1 MAGFTLHADFDRDG
15 KTDGGAAERTAR
27 ERFPGAI
34 LLPNL
39 DNDNRALPASV
50 KAASPAP
57 LDSARAAARLNND
70 DELLAIGLVPDA
82 GTSAPLDVFLG
93 FTGWSPS
100 KMTLLDAKRRV
111 LRKTPGTFNF
121 YTIGSI
127 KTRSDLFIEVRT
139 LAGSPLNRFQTLDT
153 SFAESRIDERT
164 INISLSTRDALGQD
178 VSADTGQFTIAPWLM
193 IGNSNPIEKLFICD
207 VGDNE
212 PSVKDVKAALADP
225 SVLVI
230 VPKDVSNGDAWLQDQ
245 FEVGFC
251 HSPKGVQ
258 RLVVHLP
265 RLRGNVTSRAATT
278 NLAAFVR
285 AHLPSR
291 NIGLFED
298 FWERSIPVT
307 DATGTRV
314 DIAFQVSAAVA
325 GVMSRA
331 RQLRGYLMFLA
342 TSVLAT
348 NPLVNPVTGNPL
360 TLQRFPDFVTTL
372 ADVTTMAP
380 LVRSGL
386 TREAGLPGTA
396 TGRATL
402 LTTFR
407 ADLAARLSAV
417 NTSVAI
423 SAGAVAITAP
433 GWTALIPPNEA
444 NQLSLR
450 LDQIHHSS
458 NYGGNIELGPP
469 TKDAKLGKIV
479 LGNAAF
485 EKADFVDPDL
495 KRFLFKQQVQPIVE
509 ISTEWLGVGHVDEV
523 AAFVPAPQ
531 KGGHGILLASSGLAL
546 SILRNAIASHVAG
559 LPPGAYDE
567 TPGAVTSRKL
577 TSGLHPITMML
588 RGKQW
593 QHVQQPSSTDINEPP
608 LTYIRLVNFFQ
619 SDGFNIHSQLKFI
632 PGPGAD
638 RAYEAAISVKE
649 ALFVEALKR
658 HQRPGEPEPEMFT
671 TPEFFDE
678 VKPQPETLTTNDFI
692 DQEFMATNRDTLVG
706 AFPDVPIIDIPVLFD
721 FIPDMDFASTRA
733 FLPNAANLVV
743 AGNRLLIP
751 QQFGPRMK
759 VDDAVAVIGAVL
771 EEWATKST
779 LGANN
784 NAKWVRSQG
793 LVGVRQW
800 FKGKTE
806 AGDATI
812 NVGGL
817 ASDFEDGFPDLS
829 FDDVG
834 KKIRQA
840 NASAFRGNDL
850 RPGWHKLSIPEE
862 TVDLF
867 ELYIALVVASIG
879 LQAKFVDSWYYHLNH
894 GEIHCGT
901 NALRKPLATG
911 SLKWW
916 TL

>member
-50 KAASPAP
+50 KAASPAQ
-57 LDSARAAARLNND
+57 LDSARAAGRLDND

-93 FTGWSPS
+93 FTGWSPN

-164 INISLSTRDALGQD
+164 INISLSARDALGQD

-193 IGNSNPIEKLFICD
+193 IGNTNPIEKLFICD

-212 PSVKDVKAALADP
+212 PSVNDVKAALADP

-245 FEVGFC
+245 FEIGFC

-258 RLVVHLP
+258 RVVLHLP

-285 AHLPSR
+285 GHMPSR

-314 DIAFQVSAAVA
+314 DIGFQVSAAVA
-325 GVMSRA
+325 GAMGRVHA
-331 RQLRGYLMFLA
+331 LRSHLLFLA

-348 NPLVNPVTGNPL
+348 NPLVDAEGKPIKPE
-360 TLQRFPDFVTTL
+360 RFPNFVTAL
-372 ADVTTMAP
+372 ADVAAFAP
-380 LVRSGL
+380 RVRSGL
-386 TREAGLPGTA
+386 TREAGLPTTA
-396 TGRATL
+396 PGRVAL
-402 LTTFR
+402 LTTFGT
-407 ADLAARLSAV
+407 DLTARLTAVTSAI
-417 NTSVAI
+417 SI
-423 SAGAVAITAP
+423 SAGAVSISTP
-433 GWTALIPPNEA
+433 GWSALIPPNEA
-444 NQLSLR
+444 NDLAVR
-450 LDQIHHSS
+450 LDQVHHSS

-479 LGNAAF
+479 LGNAEF
-485 EKADFVDPDL
+485 DKADFVDPDL
-495 KRFLFKQQVQPIVE
+495 KRFLFKQQIQPVVE

-523 AAFVPAPQ
+523 AAFVPAQ
-531 KGGHGILLASSGLAL
+531 KGGHGILLASPALAL
-546 SILRNAIASHVAG
+546 IILRRALDSHIAG
-559 LPPGAYDE
+559 RPPADDYVEDPNGA
-567 TPGAVTSRKL
+567 TTRKL
-577 TSGLHPITMML
+577 TAGLHPLTMML

-593 QHVQQPSSTDINEPP
+593 SHVHQPGSSDINEPP
-608 LTYIRLVNFFQ
+608 LTYIRLANFYQ
-619 SDGFNIHSQLKFI
+619 GEMMNIHSRVTFT
-632 PGPGAD
+632 PGPGND
-638 RAYEAAISVKE
+638 RTYDAAISVKE
-649 ALFVEALKR
+649 LLFIERLKF
-658 HQRPGEPEPEMFT
+658 HQKPGDPPLDPDTGKPVPEM
-671 TPEFFDE
+671 
-678 VKPQPETLTTNDFI
+678 LTTNAFI
-692 DQEFMATNRDTLVG
+692 DDVFMGSSRDTLVG
-706 AFPDVPIIDIPVLFD
+706 AFPDVPILDIPVLYD
-721 FIPDMDFASTRA
+721 FVPDMDFASTRA

-800 FKGKTE
+800 FKGKTT
-806 AGDATI
+806 ADDSSIDA
-812 NVGGL
+812 GGL
-817 ASDFEDGFPDLS
+817 ASDFADGFPGVS
-829 FDDVG
+829 HDDIV
-834 KKIRQA
+834 KKIKQA
-840 NASAFRGNDL
+840 NASAFRGDEL
-850 RPGWHKLSIPEE
+850 RPGWHRLSIPEE

-867 ELYIALVVASIG
+867 ELYVALVVASLG
-879 LQAKFVDSWYYHLNH
+879 LQPKFVDSWYYHLNH

-911 SLKWW
+911 APKWW